1 MAVRRSFARR
11 RKPDT
16 TRSGEVTAW
25 PGLKWAVTDEVGE
38 PIMRRIQ
45 QVVRAAAGLVVVA
58 GAVALWTSDHPASK
72 RPGPN
77 RHPRVAER
85 AAPALAAFDGNH
97 AQVLNAYANLPVA
110 FIENRGQTDN
120 RVRYYAQGSRYGF
133 YLTRDQVVLSLVEGS
148 EALGARASGTPA
160 AVTAPEVEERE

>member
-1 MAVRRSFARR
+1 MASFSFSASPIIARWRRSASRHRPTLAACERISMASLSGGLCRVRLTAVAKAMAVRRSFARR

-58 GAVALWTSDHPASK
+58 GAGAVMASDQTAWK
-72 RPGPN
+72 R
-77 RHPRVAER
+77 
-85 AAPALAAFDGNH
+85 
-97 AQVLNAYANLPVA
+97 
-110 FIENRGQTDN
+110 
-120 RVRYYAQGSRYGF
+120 
-133 YLTRDQVVLSLVEGS
+133 
-148 EALGARASGTPA
+148 
-160 AVTAPEVEERE
+160 